1 MTATMEPGV
10 GEAVLLAGLPGM
22 GPRRLSALLD
32 AWDPADAWAR
42 ATSGRIDRLALPD
55 GTSALHVPTTTAAEA
70 LALAWRHAGSD
81 REPADALADHR
92 AQGVLVLL
100 RDDPRYPLVLR
111 DDLEPP
117 AVLFARG
124 DLSCLERPR
133 AAVVGTRR
141 CTGLGAGF
149 ARELGRELAAADV
162 AVVSGLA
169 LGVDGAAHRGVLD
182 SATAAPASAPP
193 VGVVGSGLDVVYP
206 ARHRDLWHAVGE
218 VGLLLSEAPLGAR
231 PVGWRFPARN
241 RIIAALADVVVVV
254 ESHAGGGSLHTVSE
268 AERRDIPVLAVPG
281 SVRSPAAAGT
291 NQLLADGCQPARDT
305 ADVLVALGLTPASRR
320 GTAEGRAAPDEV
332 GQAVLAAFDWEPAT
346 LEHLAVRTGVGLGSL
361 ATALERLLAS
371 GWVEVQGGWYER
383 VAR

>member
-1 MTATMEPGV
+1 MTAATKPGV

-55 GTSALHVPTTTAAEA
+55 GTSALHVPTTPAAEA

-81 REPADALADHR
+81 REPADALADHH

-182 SATAAPASAPP
+182 SATAALASAPP

-206 ARHRDLWHAVGE
+206 AR
-218 VGLLLSEAPLGAR
+218 
-231 PVGWRFPARN
+231 
-241 RIIAALADVVVVV
+241 
-254 ESHAGGGSLHTVSE
+254 
-268 AERRDIPVLAVPG
+268 
-281 SVRSPAAAGT
+281 
-291 NQLLADGCQPARDT
+291 
-305 ADVLVALGLTPASRR
+305 
-320 GTAEGRAAPDEV
+320 
-332 GQAVLAAFDWEPAT
+332 
-346 LEHLAVRTGVGLGSL
+346 
-361 ATALERLLAS
+361 
-371 GWVEVQGGWYER
+371 
-383 VAR
+383 